1 MHYWVC
7 REGPWSRKSR
17 PRERSAGTMR
27 DGSADD
33 LRRVVDDP
41 RGLDRSGDLVKPTEG
56 ADDDC
61 VERGFGFR

>member
-1 MHYWVC
+1 
-7 REGPWSRKSR
+7 
-17 PRERSAGTMR
+17 MR